1 MPSKKKKKVVAEPSP
16 VTPPIDFCS
25 HEEDPRIIEVVQ
37 TLVETSQG
45 DGQVI
50 AEGTVAT
57 DTLVADTLVED
68 TIVEQPTSQSTSQ
81 STNPKEAFESEMSYL
96 KDKLAASEYLEVE
109 NSRLQSQVSDLNGS
123 IGALEKQVAD
133 LQANTSTLVNDTKN
147 LLAFFTSYKTVT
159 ELLQDVDRSA
169 DSKME
174 IIRTLVRNKAV
185 DDFPQAVYEAILFD
199 EWDVA
204 GVLLQHVPKGDQWK
218 VLRKLLGNWE
228 SIRDRRRLKEFLVA
242 CMKEHPAAMATLNNH
257 AKTYSKYGKVIR
269 GYTDL
274 CMGCADAQKFAMIY
288 SEL

>member
-25 HEEDPRIIEVVQ
+25 PSIHEEDPRIIEVVQ

-45 DGQVI
+45 DVI
-50 AEGTVAT
+50 VDDVQAIVDGTVAT
-57 DTLVADTLVED
+57 DTVVED
-68 TIVEQPTSQSTSQ
+68 TIVEQPTSQSTNQ
-81 STNPKEAFESEMSYL
+81 KEAFESEMSYL
-96 KDKLAASEYLEVE
+96 KEKLAASEYLELE

-123 IGALEKQVAD
+123 IGALEQQVVD
-133 LQANTSTLVNDTKN
+133 LQANTSTLFNDTKN

-185 DDFPQAVYEAILFD
+185 DHFPQAVYEAILFD

-204 GVLLQHVPKGDQWK
+204 AVLLQHVPKGDQWK